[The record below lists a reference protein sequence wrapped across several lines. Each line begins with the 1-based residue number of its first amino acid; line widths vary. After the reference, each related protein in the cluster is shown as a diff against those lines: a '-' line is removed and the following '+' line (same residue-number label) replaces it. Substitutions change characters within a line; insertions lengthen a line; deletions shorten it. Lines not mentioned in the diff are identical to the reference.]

1 MNESAEEPDLPATRP
16 GDPDTVRILSIHK
29 AKGLEAPIV
38 VLYDLAAKL
47 ITQSSVIALW
57 DRGQVAVGFRA
68 GCRPPGWNELSERD
82 AARARAEG
90 RRLLYVACTRARDWL
105 VVPRPPRDAQIGD
118 FWKDLLPFLENAP
131 ADEVLLVDADT
142 LPRVPARREPLDVRM
157 LAGAAGGDAVA
168 ARWVAERAALV
179 EEGSYRPYVPIA
191 AVKAALRDAPAEG
204 IAEAS
209 PTGRHFGSLVH
220 RVLEWIS
227 LEDATAPQVRATA
240 AALAPSFGLD
250 AEAGRRAGEAAWSA
264 LGLPVMSRARTAR
277 RVWRELPLVFPDGS
291 DLIEG
296 VIDLVFEEEA
306 GLVIVDYK
314 TDRITPDQAVAQAAH
329 HAPQLQL
336 YGRGLAQAWGMP
348 VVERLVLFTSIGQS
362 VRV

>member
-1 MNESAEEPDLPATRP
+1 
-16 GDPDTVRILSIHK
+16 
-29 AKGLEAPIV
+29 
-38 VLYDLAAKL
+38 VLYDLDYKL
-47 ITQSSVIALW
+47 RTLSDVIALW

-105 VVPRPPRDAQIGD
+105 VIPRPPRDAQIGD
-118 FWKDLLPFLENAP
+118 FWKELLPFLEGAP
-131 ADEVLLVDADT
+131 PDEVEVVDADT
-142 LPRVPARREPLDVRM
+142 LPRATGTRDPLNARE
-157 LAGAAGGDAVA
+157 LAAASGGDAVA
-168 ARWVAERAALV
+168 ARWEAERKVLLEA
-179 EEGSYRPYVPIA
+179 GGYRPYVPIA
-191 AVKAALRDAPAEG
+191 AVKAALRDAPSEG
-204 IAEAS
+204 VAEAS

-220 RVLEWIS
+220 QVLEWVG
-227 LEDATAPQVRATA
+227 LEDATADGVGAMAQ
-240 AALAPSFGLD
+240 ALAPSFGLD
-250 AEAGRRAGEAAWSA
+250 AEAGRRAGEAAWTA
-264 LGLPVMSRARTAR
+264 LNLPVMERARRAR
-277 RVWRELPLVFPDGS
+277 RIWRELPLHFPDGG

-296 VIDLVFEEEA
+296 VIDLVFEEDG

-314 TDRITPDQAVAQAAH
+314 TDRIAPGQAVAQAAH

-336 YGRGLAQAWGMP
+336 YGRGLAQAWRVP